1 MAMMSVGNMTGSWW
15 CMKETASLR
24 PNEEI
29 AQLRAENRLLRRQL
43 RQLGEHP
50 VSLSTLEAIL
60 AENDRLVDQ
69 VRRLTRELAL
79 YRAGGAARSP
89 AHLEQEP
96 SPECGAEGEVPA

>member
-1 MAMMSVGNMTGSWW
+1 MMNVGSMSGSWW

-50 VSLSTLEAIL
+50 VSLSALGPIL
-60 AENDRLVDQ
+60 AENDRLVDE
-69 VRRLTRELAL
+69 VRRLTRELARH
-79 YRAGGAARSP
+79 RAAGEPSSPERLEQVP
-89 AHLEQEP
+89 AHDCAVRDDVLP
-96 SPECGAEGEVPA
+96 